1 MRIPNGITIGSAA
14 FAGLTI
20 VTDRHT
26 DHATPSV
33 TTGRIY
39 LVLLCGLIMHTCTE
53 ITHWQNVL
61 TFNQSRLNQRARWAR
76 AQGPEPQ
83 GAPKHQPMRY
93 FLSREVI
100 SVTIFT
106 G

>member
-1 MRIPNGITIGSAA
+1 MELWG
-14 FAGLTI
+14 FKLTGFGYHQI
-20 VTDRHT
+20 FS
-26 DHATPSV
+26 TP
-33 TTGRIY
+33 
-39 LVLLCGLIMHTCTE
+39 
-53 ITHWQNVL
+53 
-61 TFNQSRLNQRARWAR
+61 QSRLNQRARRAR

-93 FLSREVI
+93 ILSREVI